1 MKGIVSRS
9 WLLLLALIGLG
20 ACGRGTKITSTGTG
34 TTPQT
39 FTVQLSPETS
49 LLSDAQRASLGFAFG
64 PPDGTIGVLL
74 NTETYSFYVPARS
87 SMACAGTPSTEGTY
101 RLGGS
106 LTAFNSSYGCT
117 ALISPA
123 AGDPN
128 GYTFDRDYSGGGPVL
143 PVNSSAGAPGVLH
156 IYHGE
161 YHGGTCSSTG
171 VCFYASLGMAI
182 STDGGNTFR
191 KLGEIVQPYP
201 TRNSVINAGMN
212 LDIGGG
218 SLVLADTNG
227 AHIANVQTADPT
239 TVYVYVFFPD
249 KDSTA
254 ATSGACNTSVCI
266 AVARAHLS
274 DVLTAAFT
282 GNTAAFPALFMK
294 YYQGGWTQPATS
306 GDPNAVLN
314 SGHYSPVVATNG
326 DFPSVLWDSATQ
338 QWVMAYTR
346 NNNSAEIVHGST
358 LLSWSAPVPTGE
370 IMDGTNALLYTTL
383 VGEGSDPTTS
393 NGSPW
398 LFYIT
403 SPTWPD
409 WATATVINRRAALS
423 WQ

>member
-1 MKGIVSRS
+1 MDMIVSGS
-9 WLLLLALIGLG
+9 WLLLLGLIGLN
-20 ACGRGTKITSTGTG
+20 ACGGGTKSTSTGTG
-34 TTPQT
+34 TTTQT
-39 FTVQLSPETS
+39 FTVQLSSETP
-49 LLSDAQRASLGFAFG
+49 LLSDAQRTSLGFAFG
-64 PPDGTIGVLL
+64 PPDGPIGVLL
-74 NTETYSFYVPARS
+74 NAGTYSFYVPARS
-87 SMACAGTPSTEGTY
+87 STACTGTPSTQGTY

-123 AGDPN
+123 TGDPN

-161 YHGGTCSSTG
+161 NSGTCSSPV
-171 VCFYASLGMAI
+171 VCFYSSLGIAI
-182 STDGGNTFR
+182 SIDGGNTFR

-201 TRNSVINAGMN
+201 TRNSVLSAGTN

-218 SLVLADTNG
+218 TLILADING
-227 AHIANVQTADPT
+227 AHITNVQAADPT
-239 TVYVYVFFPD
+239 TVYVYVFFTD
-249 KDSTA
+249 RDSTA
-254 ATSGACNTSVCI
+254 ATSGTCNTSDCI
-266 AVARAHLS
+266 AVARARLS
-274 DVLTAAFT
+274 DLLTAAFT
-282 GNTAAFPALFMK
+282 GNTTAFPALFKK
-294 YYQGGWTQPATS
+294 YCQGGWTQPATS
-306 GDPNAVLN
+306 GDPNADLN

-326 DFPSVLWDSATQ
+326 NFPSVLWDSATQ

-346 NNNSAEIVHGST
+346 NNNRAEIVHGST

-370 IMDGTNALLYTTL
+370 IMGGTKALLYTTL

-409 WATATVINRRAALS
+409 WATVTVINRRAALS

>member
-1 MKGIVSRS
+1 MNWIASGPR
-9 WLLLLALIGLG
+9 LLMLGVIGLS
-20 ACGRGTKITSTGTG
+20 ACGGGTRSTSTGTG
-34 TTPQT
+34 TTTQT
-39 FTVQLSPETS
+39 FTVQLSQETT
-49 LLSDAQRASLGFAFG
+49 LLNDAQRTSLGFAFG
-64 PPDGTIGVLL
+64 PPDGTIGVIL
-74 NTETYSFYVPARS
+74 NAGTYSFYVPARS
-87 SMACAGTPSTEGTY
+87 STACAGTPSTEGTY

-106 LTAFNSSYGCT
+106 LTGFNSSYGCT

-123 AGDPN
+123 MGDPN

-143 PVNSSAGAPGVLH
+143 PVISSAGAPGMLH

-161 YHGGTCSSTG
+161 YHGGVCKNTSE
-171 VCFYASLGMAI
+171 CFYASLGMAI
-182 STDGGNTFR
+182 STDGGDTFR

-201 TRNSVINAGMN
+201 TRNSVINAGTN

-218 SLVLADTNG
+218 TLILADTNG
-227 AHIANVQTADPT
+227 AHVANVQAADPT
-239 TVYVYVFFPD
+239 TVYLYIFFPD
-249 KDSTA
+249 QDSTA
-254 ATSGACNTSVCI
+254 AASGTCSANVCI
-266 AVARAHLS
+266 GVARARLS
-274 DVLTAAFT
+274 DVLTAAFAD
-282 GNTAAFPALFMK
+282 NTAAFPGLFMK

-306 GDPNAVLN
+306 GDPNAALN
-314 SGHYSPVVATNG
+314 SGHYSPIVSTNG
-326 DFPSVLWDSATQ
+326 NFPSVLWDSATQ

-346 NNNSAEIVHGST
+346 NNNSAEIVHGTT

-370 IMDGTNALLYTTL
+370 IVDGTNALLYTTL

-409 WATATVINRRAALS
+409 WTTAAVINRRATLS